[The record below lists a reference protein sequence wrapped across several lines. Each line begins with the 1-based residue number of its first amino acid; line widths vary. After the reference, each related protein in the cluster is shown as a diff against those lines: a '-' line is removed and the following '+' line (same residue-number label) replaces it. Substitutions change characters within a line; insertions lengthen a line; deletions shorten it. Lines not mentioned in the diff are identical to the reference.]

1 MTRMVLLY
9 DRPILLTITIT
20 ITIAAIIVVCFAFA
34 FSPSPP
40 RLAALTEKEWGQVEN
55 QQQKKHFKLL
65 KVWKVSA

>member
-9 DRPILLTITIT
+9 DRPILLTIT

-34 FSPSPP
+34 FSPSPS

-65 KVWKVSA
+65 KV